1 MKELREYNFKSEILE
16 DKWSTYKLRDIIK
29 FSKKGKIPDYVNGIE
44 GNILLGIEYLENKG
58 LVKYVSNKSDTQRN
72 DILILWDGSQAGKVF
87 TNYEGVL
94 GSTFVS
100 ISLEDAFDSNYVYQY
115 LRKHLNTI
123 QTNWREGSGIPHVS
137 KDFFDYFQILI
148 PDNIKEQQKISEILS
163 IVDDQIEQTGQL
175 IEKTKYLKNGLM
187 QQLLTKGTG
196 HTEFKQTDVGEI
208 PVDWE
213 YNYIDNFA
221 ERQSGH
227 TPNKQ
232 TSSYW
237 NGTIPWISL
246 ADLSRLDKRFI
257 SETTTYT
264 TKEGIDNSSAVLLPK
279 GTVVISRDATVGKI
293 GITGQQMA
301 TSQHF
306 INYICS
312 RTLDNIYLYYYLS
325 FQKKSFERFATGS
338 TIKTIGLGYFKK
350 LKILVPPLEEQQK
363 IANILSSVDE
373 KIAVYEKEKATYE
386 KLRKGLMQQ
395 LLTGRTRVTI

>member
-163 IVDDQIEQTGQL
+163 IVDD
-175 IEKTKYLKNGLM
+175 
-187 QQLLTKGTG
+187 
-196 HTEFKQTDVGEI
+196 
-208 PVDWE
+208 
-213 YNYIDNFA
+213 
-221 ERQSGH
+221 
-227 TPNKQ
+227 
-232 TSSYW
+232 
-237 NGTIPWISL
+237 
-246 ADLSRLDKRFI
+246 
-257 SETTTYT
+257 
-264 TKEGIDNSSAVLLPK
+264 
-279 GTVVISRDATVGKI
+279 
-293 GITGQQMA
+293 
-301 TSQHF
+301 
-306 INYICS
+306 
-312 RTLDNIYLYYYLS
+312 
-325 FQKKSFERFATGS
+325 
-338 TIKTIGLGYFKK
+338 
-350 LKILVPPLEEQQK
+350 
-363 IANILSSVDE
+363 
-373 KIAVYEKEKATYE
+373 
-386 KLRKGLMQQ
+386 
-395 LLTGRTRVTI
+395 

>member
-1 MKELREYNFKSEILE
+1 M
-16 DKWSTYKLRDIIK
+16 
-29 FSKKGKIPDYVNGIE
+29 
-44 GNILLGIEYLENKG
+44 
-58 LVKYVSNKSDTQRN
+58 
-72 DILILWDGSQAGKVF
+72 
-87 TNYEGVL
+87 
-94 GSTFVS
+94 
-100 ISLEDAFDSNYVYQY
+100 
-115 LRKHLNTI
+115 
-123 QTNWREGSGIPHVS
+123 
-137 KDFFDYFQILI
+137 I

-196 HTEFKQTDVGEI
+196 HTEFKQTDVGKI

-325 FQKKSFERFATGS
+325 FQR
-338 TIKTIGLGYFKK
+338 
-350 LKILVPPLEEQQK
+350 
-363 IANILSSVDE
+363 
-373 KIAVYEKEKATYE
+373 
-386 KLRKGLMQQ
+386 
-395 LLTGRTRVTI
+395 